1 MKIEIELTD
10 DQLKKVEE
18 LESQD
23 ISVGQ
28 AIDMLYEAR
37 QKAQSEFEVMDKK
50 LALLDKVSEVDV
62 ENKAENL
69 DENFGESGKT
79 YEMKAQDL
87 KHKIKV
93 PFADKGNRDNI
104 PDTSSDGLV
113 NNTDGFGVKYE
124 LEIPEGGEYFER
136 QAFNGILYKV
146 YAAVKELQD
155 LAVAAGFPIDMTKAL
170 NVLPITNG
178 GTGANNAE
186 KARENLQLGKLA
198 ILNTINDKNIDNNAV
213 TNQKIKNG

>member
-37 QKAQSEFEVMDKK
+37 QTAQSEYEVMDKK

-87 KHKIKV
+87 KHKIKW
-93 PFADKGNRDNI
+93 
-104 PDTSSDGLV
+104 
-113 NNTDGFGVKYE
+113 
-124 LEIPEGGEYFER
+124 
-136 QAFNGILYKV
+136 
-146 YAAVKELQD
+146 
-155 LAVAAGFPIDMTKAL
+155 
-170 NVLPITNG
+170 
-178 GTGANNAE
+178 
-186 KARENLQLGKLA
+186 GKKLF
-198 ILNTINDKNIDNNAV
+198 
-213 TNQKIKNG
+213 KI

>member
-37 QKAQSEFEVMDKK
+37 QKAKSEFEVMDKK

-87 KHKIKV
+87 KHKIKW
-93 PFADKGNRDNI
+93 
-104 PDTSSDGLV
+104 
-113 NNTDGFGVKYE
+113 
-124 LEIPEGGEYFER
+124 
-136 QAFNGILYKV
+136 
-146 YAAVKELQD
+146 
-155 LAVAAGFPIDMTKAL
+155 
-170 NVLPITNG
+170 
-178 GTGANNAE
+178 
-186 KARENLQLGKLA
+186 GKKLF
-198 ILNTINDKNIDNNAV
+198 
-213 TNQKIKNG
+213 KI

>member
-23 ISVGQ
+23 ISVRQ

-87 KHKIKV
+87 KHKIKW
-93 PFADKGNRDNI
+93 
-104 PDTSSDGLV
+104 
-113 NNTDGFGVKYE
+113 
-124 LEIPEGGEYFER
+124 
-136 QAFNGILYKV
+136 
-146 YAAVKELQD
+146 
-155 LAVAAGFPIDMTKAL
+155 
-170 NVLPITNG
+170 
-178 GTGANNAE
+178 
-186 KARENLQLGKLA
+186 GKKLF
-198 ILNTINDKNIDNNAV
+198 
-213 TNQKIKNG
+213 KI

>member
-87 KHKIKV
+87 KHKIKW
-93 PFADKGNRDNI
+93 
-104 PDTSSDGLV
+104 
-113 NNTDGFGVKYE
+113 
-124 LEIPEGGEYFER
+124 
-136 QAFNGILYKV
+136 
-146 YAAVKELQD
+146 
-155 LAVAAGFPIDMTKAL
+155 
-170 NVLPITNG
+170 
-178 GTGANNAE
+178 
-186 KARENLQLGKLA
+186 GKKLF
-198 ILNTINDKNIDNNAV
+198 
-213 TNQKIKNG
+213 KI